1 MFKGH
6 PKGLYVAFLANMGE
20 RFGFYTMM
28 GILVLFLQA
37 KFNLDAGKAGL
48 IYSIFYFSIYA
59 LALLGGFIADRTQNY
74 KGVVA
79 VGVTIMFLGYFL
91 LAIPGFGLVVACVA
105 LGTIAL
111 GNGLFKGNLQ
121 ALVGQMYDN
130 PQYSGLRD
138 SAYSIFYMGINV
150 GAMFAP
156 NAAVWVQKWYL
167 KQNGYEFFPKTYNL
181 CKQFS
186 ADSLK
191 ETSQLYKYA
200 SDVTGQHV
208 TDFIDLGKLGEFT
221 NATGKPVTD
230 FIDMGK
236 LGEVVNATG
245 KPVIDFVDLGKL
257 GEVAKAA
264 GLSFTDFMDME
275 KLGEVAK
282 AADQSVADF
291 VMNKLG
297 EVANATGQSVS
308 DFMDMGKLGGFV
320 KNYMDMLSK
329 TASDV
334 TGQPVSDFMD
344 LSKLG
349 EVANATGQSASD
361 FMDMNK
367 LGEVANATG
376 QFVTEFM
383 DLGKLGE
390 FVNNYLNVF
399 STGYHYA
406 FGIAGV
412 AMLISLTSYLFFKRH
427 LPEKKNIEAGS
438 ADVPQMPKAEEKQ
451 RLLALGLVFLVVIFF
466 WMSFHQN
473 GLTMTFFARDCTVT
487 SVAPLSNLLFDIRSL
502 LSIGLGVLGLVLA
515 LKPSSTGKTRLLGAV
530 MAVVFGAV
538 VYYLYNGFKDE
549 TQINPAIFQQFNAFF
564 VVFLTPV
571 IVGLFAWLRSKG
583 KEPSAPRKIGIG
595 MIIAALGFVVLLIG
609 SLGMPIAPVVKGHQ
623 IPLQETMLV
632 STQWLIQSYLVLTIA
647 ELFLSPMGISF
658 VSKVAP
664 PRLQGLMQGGW
675 LCATAIGNQLLFVG
689 PFFWSRVPIWGVW
702 LIFIVCCLISATV
715 IFSLLRRLELV
726 AK

>member
-91 LAIPGFGLVVACVA
+91 LAIPGFGLVVACTA

-167 KQNGYEFFPKTYNL
+167 KRNGYDFLPETYNL
-181 CKQFS
+181 CKQFIAS
-186 ADSLK
+186 TLT
-191 ETSQLYKYA
+191 ETSQLSEIALK
-200 SDVTGQHV
+200 
-208 TDFIDLGKLGEFT
+208 
-221 NATGKPVTD
+221 
-230 FIDMGK
+230 
-236 LGEVVNATG
+236 
-245 KPVIDFVDLGKL
+245 
-257 GEVAKAA
+257 
-264 GLSFTDFMDME
+264 
-275 KLGEVAK
+275 
-282 AADQSVADF
+282 
-291 VMNKLG
+291 
-297 EVANATGQSVS
+297 ATGQSVT
-308 DFMDMGKLGGFV
+308 D
-320 KNYMDMLSK
+320 
-329 TASDV
+329 
-334 TGQPVSDFMD
+334 
-344 LSKLG
+344 
-349 EVANATGQSASD
+349 
-361 FMDMNK
+361 
-367 LGEVANATG
+367 
-376 QFVTEFM
+376 
-383 DLGKLGE
+383 LGE
-390 FVNNYLNVF
+390 FANNYLDVF

-406 FGIAGV
+406 FGIAGA
-412 AMLISLTSYLFFKRH
+412 AMLISLASYLIFKQH
-427 LPEKKNIEAGS
+427 LPEKKKVEAGS

-502 LSIGLGVLGLVLA
+502 LSIGLGVLGLVLV
-515 LKPSSTGKTRLLGAV
+515 LKPSSGGITRLIGAV
-530 MAVVFGAV
+530 MAVVFGAL
-538 VYYLYNGFKDE
+538 VYYFYNSSA
-549 TQINPAIFQQFNAFF
+549 PATRIHPATFQHFNAFF

-609 SLGMPIAPVVKGHQ
+609 SLGMPIAPVDAENHQ

-664 PRLQGLMQGGW
+664 PRFQGLMQGGW